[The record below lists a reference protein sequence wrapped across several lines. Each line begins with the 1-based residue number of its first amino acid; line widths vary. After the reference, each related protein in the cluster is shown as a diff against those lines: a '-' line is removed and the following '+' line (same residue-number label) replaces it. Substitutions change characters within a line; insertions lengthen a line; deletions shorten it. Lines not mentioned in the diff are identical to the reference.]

1 MSVKSV
7 RSATDFVHFS
17 IFAHLQLYPIIWYH
31 DPKYAENIQF
41 EDSFFYDETEEN
53 ELTKEYFSN
62 RENSVLKKEMYY
74 NVYNALNKILSDQNL
89 IHKFVKMDKIIE
101 DSPTTQTAK

>member
-1 MSVKSV
+1 MLKTYSLRTV
-7 RSATDFVHFS
+7 
-17 IFAHLQLYPIIWYH
+17 
-31 DPKYAENIQF
+31 
-41 EDSFFYDETEEN
+41 FFYDETEEN

-101 DSPTTQTAK
+101 DSRQHKRQKEIC